1 MSKLLA
7 RANAK
12 KFNVDNSFKFISLD
26 DAYVDECCFN
36 LQQAIE
42 FSLKYLVEINGE
54 NYVENHDIRA
64 QINKLKK
71 MDKFIPCE
79 EKLRLLASTIN
90 SWEVETRYND
100 NFVAL
105 YEDIIEV
112 KEIMNQLITY
122 CESLTSYTE
131 IEE

>member
-7 RANAK
+7 RAKAKRTNAE
-12 KFNVDNSFKFISLD
+12 NNYNYMSID
-26 DAYVDECCFN
+26 DAYIDECCFN

-42 FSLKYLVEINGE
+42 FSLKYLVEMFGE

-64 QINKLKK
+64 QMNKLKK

-79 EKLRLLASTIN
+79 EKLRQMASVIN

-105 YEDIIEV
+105 IEDIDDARKIVDE
-112 KEIMNQLITY
+112 LINY
-122 CESLTSYTE
+122 CDSLLTNE
-131 IEE
+131 L

>member
-7 RANAK
+7 RAKAK
-12 KFNVDNSFKFISLD
+12 RSSAENSYNNMSID

-36 LQQAIE
+36 LQQVIE
-42 FSLKYLVEINGE
+42 FSLKYLVEMAGE
-54 NYVENHDIRA
+54 NYVETHDIRA
-64 QINKLKK
+64 QMNKLKK
-71 MDKFIPCE
+71 LGKFIPCE

-105 YEDIIEV
+105 LEDINDVKKIADELIEYCDKQV
-112 KEIMNQLITY
+112 KFVD
-122 CESLTSYTE
+122 
-131 IEE
+131 IE

>member
-7 RANAK
+7 RAKAKRTNAE
-12 KFNVDNSFKFISLD
+12 NNYNYMSID
-26 DAYVDECCFN
+26 DAYIDECCFN

-42 FSLKYLVEINGE
+42 FSLKYLVEIFGE

-64 QINKLKK
+64 QMNKLEK

-79 EKLRLLASTIN
+79 EKLRQMASIIN
-90 SWEVETRYND
+90 SWEVETKYND

-105 YEDIIEV
+105 IEDIDDVRKILDE
-112 KEIMNQLITY
+112 LINY
-122 CESLTSYTE
+122 CDSLT
-131 IEE
+131 III